1 MQQEPST
8 LSFMQWEGGGGSNAI
23 STAQINIQVLSA
35 ISQNTALIKVILN
48 SCILFNNKAV
58 NQS

>member
-1 MQQEPST
+1 
-8 LSFMQWEGGGGSNAI
+8 MQWEGGGGSNAI